1 MMEPK
6 TRIELTTYASRVRS
20 AQILTQAGGEKDQSI
35 WLSKPSLWRR
45 CLVLQR
51 SCAVQSLKAGVSVI
65 LVTAAA

>member
-1 MMEPK
+1 
-6 TRIELTTYASRVRS
+6 
-20 AQILTQAGGEKDQSI
+20 
-35 WLSKPSLWRR
+35 LWRR